1 MRVEWLSLVSFRSYV
16 ALDWRPDPGV
26 NLLLGDNGTGKTNLL
41 EAIAYLGSLKSFR
54 RVVDTELIADDAE
67 SAVLRSGV
75 DSGES
80 NHLVEIELRR
90 RGARRAQLDKTVL
103 RRTGDL
109 IGVLRAVWF
118 LPDDLDLVKR
128 GPSHRREFLDDL
140 AVQLWPGAYAEQ
152 AELARSLRQ
161 RNAFL
166 RMGQNDDATL
176 SVWDARL
183 AQAGG
188 RVLARRSR
196 VLELLTPELAA
207 AYREIAEE
215 RSEVVVRYEASWME
229 APLGVESAAKFTNDL
244 IEALEKSRRRD
255 YERRVTTVGPHRDE
269 AGFLLDG
276 HDARVHASQGEQ
288 RSLALAARL
297 ASHRMVSDAMGEPPL
312 LLLDD
317 VFSELDAHRAKALA
331 RALPGD
337 TQTMITSA
345 RRSELPVTGTIWSV
359 GDGKVQ
365 A

>member
-1 MRVEWLSLVSFRSYV
+1 MRVEWLSLAGFRSY
-16 ALDWRPDPGV
+16 ATLDWRPDPGV
-26 NLLLGDNGTGKTNLL
+26 NLLLGDNGVGKTNLL

-67 SAVLRSGV
+67 SAVLRAGVVSGG
-75 DSGES
+75 SH
-80 NHLVEIELRR
+80 HLVEIELRR
-90 RGARRAQLDKTVL
+90 RGARRAQLDKTAL

-118 LPDDLDLVKR
+118 LPDDLELVKR

-152 AELARSLRQ
+152 VEFVRALRQ

-166 RMGQNDDATL
+166 RMGQVDDDTL

-183 AQAGG
+183 AQSGG
-188 RVLARRSR
+188 RVLARRGR
-196 VLELLTPELAA
+196 VLQLLGPELTA
-207 AYREIAEE
+207 AYQEIAEE
-215 RSEVVVRYEASWME
+215 GSEVLVSYDVSWGE
-229 APLGVESAAKFTNDL
+229 STLGVESAAQFTDSL
-244 IEALEKSRRRD
+244 LEALEKSRRRD

-269 AGFLLDG
+269 ARFLLDG

-297 ASHRMVSDAMGEPPL
+297 ASHRMVGDAMGEPPL

-331 RALPGD
+331 EALPGD

-345 RRSELPVTGTIWSV
+345 RRSELPVTGASWRV
-359 GDGKVQ
+359 GSGMVM